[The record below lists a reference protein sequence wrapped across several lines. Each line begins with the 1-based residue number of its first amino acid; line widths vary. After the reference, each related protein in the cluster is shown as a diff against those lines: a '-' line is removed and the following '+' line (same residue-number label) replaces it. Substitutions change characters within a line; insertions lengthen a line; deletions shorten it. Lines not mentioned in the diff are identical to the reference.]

1 MIATNSQSSL
11 TVYRSAIVHCLDD
24 PGDNNNQAVE
34 CFDDALL
41 VLRDGH
47 VEAIGPASEL
57 LPELAEDTVVHD
69 YRGHLIMPGFIDT
82 HIHYSQT
89 DIIASYGKQLLEWLE
104 SYVFPAEKRFEQ
116 EDYAEQVAVFFID
129 ELLRNG
135 TTSALVLGTV
145 HAKSVDALF
154 KAASDRHMRLIAGKV
169 LMDRHCPD
177 YLQDTPES
185 AYNESKALIERWH
198 GQDRLGYAITPRFA
212 PTSSNQQLRRAGDLA
227 AEHADTWIHTH
238 VAENTSE
245 VAWVA
250 KLFPEARSYLDV
262 YQRFDLLRD
271 RAVLAHCIY
280 LDEPDRQTL
289 ASSGAAMAFC
299 PTSNLFLGSGLFD
312 IDAARAVNA
321 RIGLGTDVG
330 AGTSFSML
338 QTIAEAYKVAQLSNQ
353 SLSPQRALYMATLG
367 SARALYIDDKV
378 GNFTPGKEADF
389 VVVDWQCTPLMAR
402 RSAAAN
408 SWVESL
414 FALFMLGDDRAIMET
429 VVNGKSAYRRD
440 EV

>member
-1 MIATNSQSSL
+1 MTAVNSTTPL
-11 TVYRSAIVHCLDD
+11 KAYRSAIVHCLKD
-24 PGDNNNQAVE
+24 PGDDDNQAVE
-34 CFDDALL
+34 YFDDGLL
-41 VLRDGH
+41 VLRNGR
-47 VEAIGPASEL
+47 VEAIGSAAML
-57 LPELAEDTVVHD
+57 LPKLPDDLPVHD

-82 HIHYSQT
+82 HIHFSQT
-89 DIIASYGKQLLEWLE
+89 DIIASYGKQLLAWLE
-104 SYVFPAEKRFEQ
+104 TYVFPAERRFEQ
-116 EDYAEQVAVFFID
+116 VDYANQVADFFID

-145 HAKSVDALF
+145 HAQSVDALF
-154 KAASDRHMRLIAGKV
+154 NAARLRGMRLIAGKV
-169 LMDRHCPD
+169 LMDRHCPE

-185 AYNESKALIERWH
+185 AYKDSKALIERWH

-212 PTSSNQQLRRAGDLA
+212 PTSSNRQLRRAGDLA
-227 AEHADTWIHTH
+227 LEHPDTWIHTH

-250 KLFPEARSYLDV
+250 SLFPEARSYLDV

-271 RAVLAHCIY
+271 KAVLAHCIH

-289 ASSGAAMAFC
+289 AASGAAMAFC

-338 QTIAEAYKVAQLSNQ
+338 QTMAEAYKVAQLSAQ

-367 SARALYIDDKV
+367 SAKALYIDDKV
-378 GNFTPGKEADF
+378 GNFVRGKEADF
-389 VVVDWQCTPLMAR
+389 VIIDWKCTPLMAR
-402 RSAAAN
+402 RSAAAG
-408 SWVESL
+408 SWIERL
-414 FALFMLGDDRAIMET
+414 FALFILGDDRAILET
-429 VVNGKSAYRRD
+429 VVNGERAYRRG
-440 EV
+440 E